1 MTVEMLQQIVN
12 TITQCF
18 SIAFPFALIF
28 MICQKVSNIMIAFIA
43 GKSVRF

>member
-1 MTVEMLQQIVN
+1 MTVEQLQQIIDV
-12 TITQCF
+12 ITQCF
-18 SIAFPFALIF
+18 AVAFPFALIF